1 MIEHLH
7 VWVAITAPFRAVSL
21 CHCFKCEHLGVMH
34 TYVVRH
40 VNNQKMGFGCECT
53 PLIPTS
59 DQLCMYAHNWY
70 MSLCG
75 SLFGVGVGLTKATI
89 RYEQFAKYIINT
101 SSVCRWRK
109 ENLQVWA
116 TRVKVTQSPVVCS
129 LRLPA
134 RGKRA
139 RNLVWEFSLKV
150 EPQNPTQIKSRCL
163 CTGIYFW
170 WTFNRWK

>member
-7 VWVAITAPFRAVSL
+7 VWVVITAPFRAISL

-40 VNNQKMGFGCECT
+40 VNNQKMGFGCT
-53 PLIPTS
+53 PLIPTT

-75 SLFGVGVGLTKATI
+75 SLFGVGVGLTKVTI

-109 ENLQVWA
+109 GKFASLSNSCESDPITGSLLTSSA
-116 TRVKVTQSPVVCS
+116 GTGKTREKFG
-129 LRLPA
+129 LR
-134 RGKRA
+134 
-139 RNLVWEFSLKV
+139 VFLKSW
-150 EPQNPTQIKSRCL
+150 TSKSHSD
-163 CTGIYFW
+163 
-170 WTFNRWK
+170 